1 MMQLMENCKDSNLSL
16 HCLKTAG
23 APVLK
28 LILRLLLPKDLFDL
42 CLLLHLLVLVLLVL
56 LPRSRTGRS
65 SSRRVVSRSFLLRHN
80 WIPESCGRYHCR
92 CALATVARTPGPA

>member
-28 LILRLLLPKDLFDL
+28 LILRLLLPKDLL
-42 CLLLHLLVLVLLVL
+42 HPCLLLHLLVLVLLVL
-56 LPRSRTGRS
+56 LPRSRTGSGS
-65 SSRRVVSRSFLLRHN
+65 SSSRVVSRSFLLRHN
-80 WIPESCGRYHCR
+80 WIPESCGRYHR
-92 CALATVARTPGPA
+92 RGALAAVA